1 MSEAVES
8 MSTAVPFEE
17 TGPIETTSPV
27 PVQSP
32 QAPENPQT
40 AAGEP
45 AGEGVGEGGDP
56 KKAEA
61 SPDHPADKPGEDGAI
76 KPEDAQEGSRDKAE
90 EVLSQKKLDITEFE
104 KEFDATGTLSE
115 ESYKKLETAGLGKEV
130 VDSYIEGRKALL
142 DAYITEIKG
151 MAGGEEGYA
160 HVTAGAATHRQ
171 PGEVEAFNRIVN
183 SGDRGLI
190 RLAVSGLVSKY
201 RESEGAAP
209 NLVTGRA
216 SAGNR
221 RDDGLFASV
230 EEVKAAMRD
239 PRYGKDPAYTHA
251 VERRIARSH
260 VFGN

>member
-27 PVQSP
+27 PVQGAEDP
-32 QAPENPQT
+32 QKQQT
-40 AAGEP
+40 TADDP

-56 KKAEA
+56 QKAEA
-61 SPDHPADKPGEDGAI
+61 SPDQSTTTGDETAI

-90 EVLSQKKLDITEFE
+90 EALSGKQLDITEFE

-115 ESYKKLETAGLGKEV
+115 ESYKKLESAGLSKEV

-160 HVTAGAATHRQ
+160 QVTAWAASNL
-171 PGEVEAFNRIVN
+171 ESAEIEAFDRIVN
-183 SGDRGLI
+183 SGDRSLI

-201 RESEGAAP
+201 REAEGATP

-221 RDDGLFASV
+221 QDSDLFNSV
-230 EEVKAAMRD
+230 AEVTAAMRD
-239 PRYGKDPAYTHA
+239 PRYGKDPAYTRA
-251 VERRIARSH
+251 VELRVSRSH
-260 VFGN
+260 VFGA